1 MQFSTDTKEG
11 FTPFWHRLPRFFLYP
26 LSVGA
31 LMRMAGYSLFGG
43 LAMFIPPMFGALLSL
58 ILWIVFLKY
67 AFVVM
72 ERTAGGQFDEP
83 NDVDGQDGDAAQ
95 VIRQFVL
102 FLVFG
107 ILFAALGYLLGIPG
121 FVIGAILINVLPPAG
136 IMIIAVTRS
145 LLEALNPF
153 RIYFFIRTIGTPYL
167 ALCFILI
174 SLTSSG
180 AWLKGFMYSHIHS
193 WLALPVL
200 SFVEFYFAL
209 MTYHMM
215 GYVIYQYHD
224 ELGLDA
230 KVGFA
235 EAEAKLSPN
244 KAADPVLVELTSL
257 VSNGQEEKAIDLL
270 ERELRVRWEDND
282 LHERYQKLLVA
293 TGKLK
298 LALHHGREFI
308 VKLVNEKRMFQA
320 LDLCEECL
328 NIDREFQLQD
338 SYQVYDLAVVA
349 EMSRRR
355 DLALKLMRRFD
366 SRYPEHPHIPAI
378 YLLSAQILNEH
389 FHMHEEA
396 KQILHTL
403 KTRFP
408 EHTLAME
415 AGKYLEVVSKCAA
428 IG

>member
-1 MQFSTDTKEG
+1 
-11 FTPFWHRLPRFFLYP
+11 
-26 LSVGA
+26 
-31 LMRMAGYSLFGG
+31 MRIAGYSLFGG

-83 NDVDGQDGDAAQ
+83 NDVDGQEGDAAQ
-95 VIRQFVL
+95 VIRQFAL
-102 FLVFG
+102 FIVFG
-107 ILFAALGYLLGIPG
+107 IVFAALGYLLGVPG
-121 FVIGAILINVLPPAG
+121 IVIGAILVNALPPAG

-167 ALCFILI
+167 ALCFILF

-180 AWLKGFMYSHIHS
+180 AWFKGFVYSHIHS

-209 MTYHMM
+209 ITYHMM

-224 ELGLDA
+224 DLGVGA
-230 KVGFA
+230 KVGYA
-235 EAEAKLSPN
+235 EAEARLSPN
-244 KAADPVLVELTSL
+244 KAADPVLVELTKL
-257 VSNGQEEKAIDLL
+257 VSSGREDKAIDLL
-270 ERELRVRWEDND
+270 EHELRMRWESND

-298 LALHHGREFI
+298 PALHHGREFI
-308 VKLVNEKRMFQA
+308 VKLVNEKRMCQA
-320 LDLCEECL
+320 LDLCEECFGL
-328 NIDREFQLQD
+328 DPEFQLQD

-349 EMSRRR
+349 EMDRRK

-389 FHMHEEA
+389 LQMHDEAKNILRALKAKFPDHALAEEA
-396 KQILHTL
+396 G
-403 KTRFP
+403 R
-408 EHTLAME
+408 
-415 AGKYLEVVSKCAA
+415 YLDIVSKTAA